1 MVDSARTGTRLTTP
15 WAFAAITGAA
25 GYLAAVVTQAY
36 ALSPS
41 TAAAA
46 VQAVAALLL
55 VAGPVAI
62 DRARLGGRGR
72 VARGGAAVAGAGWVL
87 IALGYTVTATVGS
100 DAVALYA
107 TGTGL
112 VFAGMLAVGVAA
124 LRARAWSG
132 AGRCTPLVCALYLVP
147 AAPTFG
153 RDDTFS
159 ALLLAGWMLPW
170 LALGAALLST
180 ERAAGPPRSRPGAP

>member
-1 MVDSARTGTRLTTP
+1 MVDPGTRLPTP
-15 WAFAAITGAA
+15 WAFAVVAGAA
-25 GYLAAVVTQAY
+25 GYLAAVLVQA
-36 ALSPS
+36 AAPLPS
-41 TAAAA
+41 ATGAA

-62 DRARLGGRGR
+62 DRARLAGPGR

-87 IALGYTVTATVGS
+87 LALGYTVTATVGA

-112 VFAGMLAVGVAA
+112 VFAGMVAVGVTA
-124 LRARAWSG
+124 LRAGAWSG
-132 AGRCTPLVCALYLVP
+132 AGRFTPLVCALYLVP

-153 RDDTFS
+153 RDDAVS
-159 ALLLAGWMLPW
+159 ALLLAGWMLAW
-170 LALGAALLST
+170 LALGVAVART
-180 ERAAGPPRSRPGAP
+180 ERAADPLRSRAGVS

>member
-1 MVDSARTGTRLTTP
+1 MP
-15 WAFAAITGAA
+15 WAFAAIAGAA

-36 ALSPS
+36 APLPS
-41 TAAAA
+41 AGAA

-62 DRARLGGRGR
+62 DRARLAGSGR
-72 VARGGAAVAGAGWVL
+72 VARGGAAVAGVGWVL
-87 IALGYTVTATVGS
+87 LALGYTVAATVGT

-112 VFAGMLAVGVAA
+112 VFAGMLAVGVTV
-124 LRARAWSG
+124 LRAHAWPG
-132 AGRCTPLVCALYLVP
+132 AGRFTPLVCALYLVP

-170 LALGAALLST
+170 LALGAAVL
-180 ERAAGPPRSRPGAP
+180 RAEPVAPRSRAGAS